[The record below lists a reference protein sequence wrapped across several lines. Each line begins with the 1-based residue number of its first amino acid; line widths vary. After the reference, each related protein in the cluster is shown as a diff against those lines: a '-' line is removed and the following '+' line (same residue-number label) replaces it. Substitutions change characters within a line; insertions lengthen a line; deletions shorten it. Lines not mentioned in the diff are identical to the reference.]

1 MKAYLSRVGESPLPS
16 EMHGNEAEALRE
28 KGGEYGT
35 TTGRPRRVGWLD
47 SSPGEAGRKS
57 KWFDRDCSYKVR
69 CVKRIKVYKGLCIV

>member
-1 MKAYLSRVGESPLPS
+1 MKGLSKSRRRSPLPS

-35 TTGRPRRVGWLD
+35 TTGMPRKVGWLD
-47 SSPGEAGRKS
+47 LVQVRQAVRVNGLTEIALS
-57 KWFDRDCSYKVR
+57 KVR